1 MSHTPFKSLTPQCDT
16 LNQKHIHDCSGRI
29 PYPWQLPTDRHRH
42 DTIDPTHFNH
52 ENYSLHVDNE
62 SEEPYS
68 IMIERYV
75 LPEMAAIWSV
85 THKTDT
91 WLQVELLVCEGWAR
105 EGVIPPEAIEKIRQA
120 RYNMQRMREIE
131 QETHH
136 DVISFLR
143 SIQEQLGPE
152 GRFIH
157 LGLTSSDVLDTGLA
171 VQIKEAGALLTQAL
185 SDLIQVVGQ
194 LAVQHKYTLM
204 AGRTHGIHAEPIT
217 FGLKLALWYDELRRQ
232 QQRLAAALEQMTVGK
247 ISGAVGTHAT
257 IPPQIEE
264 FVCEQLGLG
273 VAPIS
278 SQIIQRDRHAHFMTT
293 LALVGSSLEKMA
305 QEIRHLQ
312 RTELSEVF
320 EPFGSGQQ
328 GSSAMPHKRNPE
340 LCERICGLARVLRG
354 FSVTA
359 MENVA
364 LWHERDISHS
374 STERIIIPDGCIL
387 LHYMLHIFTNVMKGL
402 QVDTERMLA
411 NLNMTGGLVF
421 SQRILLA
428 LIDKGVGRQEAY
440 KMVQRNA
447 RQVWGMASKR
457 AIQGPT
463 LLEALSNDPEV
474 SQYLSEEEL
483 KELTDTDYYTKY
495 IDISFKRVG
504 L

>member
-1 MSHTPFKSLTPQCDT
+1 
-16 LNQKHIHDCSGRI
+16 
-29 PYPWQLPTDRHRH
+29 
-42 DTIDPTHFNH
+42 
-52 ENYSLHVDNE
+52 
-62 SEEPYS
+62 
-68 IMIERYV
+68 MIERYS
-75 LPEMAAIWSV
+75 LPEMAAIWSA

-105 EGVIPPEAIEKIRQA
+105 EGVIPVEAIEKIRRA
-120 RYNMQRMREIE
+120 RYNAERMNEIE

-157 LGLTSSDVLDTGLA
+157 LGLTSSDVLDTALA
-171 VQIKEAGALLTQAL
+171 VQLKEAGIVLSEALAKLIHTVEQAAR
-185 SDLIQVVGQ
+185 QY
-194 LAVQHKYTLM
+194 KYTLM
-204 AGRTHGIHAEPIT
+204 VGRTHGIHAEPMT
-217 FGLKLALWYDELRRQ
+217 FGLKLALWVDELRRGQ
-232 QQRLAAALEQMTVGK
+232 ARLAAALEQVTVGK

-264 FVCEQLGLG
+264 FVCEKLGIG
-273 VAPIS
+273 VAPVS
-278 SQIIQRDRHAHFMTT
+278 NQIVQRDRHAHFMTT
-293 LALVGSSLEKMA
+293 LALLGSSLEKMA

-312 RTELSEVF
+312 RTELSEAF

-359 MENVA
+359 MEDVA

-374 STERIIIPDGCIL
+374 SAERIIIPDACTLI
-387 LHYMLHIFTNVMKGL
+387 HYMLHIFNNVMSGL
-402 QVDTERMLA
+402 QVDAERMLT

-440 KMVQRNA
+440 KLVQGNA
-447 RQVWGMASKR
+447 KKVWNMASKG
-457 AIQGPT
+457 AIQGPA
-463 LLEALSNDPEV
+463 LLEALSNDSEV
-474 SQYLSEEEL
+474 ATYLTRD
-483 KELTDTDYYTKY
+483 ELTELTSTDYYTRY
-495 IDISFKRVG
+495 IDTAFARLG

>member
-1 MSHTPFKSLTPQCDT
+1 
-16 LNQKHIHDCSGRI
+16 
-29 PYPWQLPTDRHRH
+29 
-42 DTIDPTHFNH
+42 
-52 ENYSLHVDNE
+52 
-62 SEEPYS
+62 
-68 IMIERYV
+68 MIERYS
-75 LPEMAAIWSV
+75 LPKMAAIWST
-85 THKTDT
+85 THKADK
-91 WLQVELLVCEGWAR
+91 WLQVELLACEGWAR
-105 EGVIPPEAIEKIRQA
+105 EGVIPQDAIEKIRQA
-120 RYNMQRMREIE
+120 RYNAQRMQEIE

-171 VQIKEAGALLTQAL
+171 VQIKEAGQLLTESLAKL
-185 SDLIQVVGQ
+185 VDAVAQV
-194 LAVQHKYTLM
+194 AIQHKYTLM
-204 AGRTHGIHAEPIT
+204 TGRTHGIHAEPIT
-217 FGLKLALWYDELRRQ
+217 FGLKLALWVDELRRNS
-232 QQRLAAALEQMTVGK
+232 QRLAAALEQVTVGK

-264 FVCEQLGLG
+264 FVCAQLGLG

-278 SQIIQRDRHAHFMTT
+278 SQIVQRDRHAHFLTT
-293 LALVGSSLEKMA
+293 LALIGSSLEKMA

-312 RTELSEVF
+312 RTELSEAF

-340 LCERICGLARVLRG
+340 LCERICGLARILRG
-354 FSVTA
+354 FAVTA

-374 STERIIIPDGCIL
+374 SAERIIIPDSCTL
-387 LHYMLHIFTNVMKGL
+387 LHYMLHIFTQVISGL
-402 QVDTERMLA
+402 QVDSERMLA

-440 KMVQRNA
+440 KIVQRNA
-447 RQVWGMASKR
+447 KKVWAMASQGP
-457 AIQGPT
+457 IQGPA
-463 LLEALSNDPEV
+463 LLETLSNDPEV
-474 SQYLSEEEL
+474 AEYLTREEL
-483 KELTDTDYYTKY
+483 QELTSTEYYTKY
-495 IDISFKRVG
+495 IDTAFKRVG

>member
-1 MSHTPFKSLTPQCDT
+1 
-16 LNQKHIHDCSGRI
+16 
-29 PYPWQLPTDRHRH
+29 
-42 DTIDPTHFNH
+42 
-52 ENYSLHVDNE
+52 
-62 SEEPYS
+62 
-68 IMIERYV
+68 MIERYS
-75 LPEMAAIWSV
+75 LPEMAAIWSAQ
-85 THKTDT
+85 HKTDK
-91 WLQVELLVCEGWAR
+91 WLQVELLVCEGWVR
-105 EGVIPPEAIEKIRQA
+105 EGAIPQEAFEKIRQA
-120 RYNMQRMREIE
+120 SYNSERMKEIE

-143 SIQEQLGPE
+143 SVQEQLGPE

-171 VQIKEAGALLTQAL
+171 AQIKEAGQLLTTSLANLAEVLAQA
-185 SDLIQVVGQ
+185 
-194 LAVQHKYTLM
+194 AVRYKYTLIV
-204 AGRTHGIHAEPIT
+204 GRTHGIHAEPMT
-217 FGLKLALWYDELRRQ
+217 FGLKLALWLDEIRRQ
-232 QQRLAAALEQMTVGK
+232 QQRLAAALEQVTVGK

-257 IPPQIEE
+257 VPPQIEE
-264 FVCEQLGLG
+264 FVCEQMGLG

-278 SQIIQRDRHAHFMTT
+278 SQIVQRDRHAHFMTT
-293 LALVGSSLEKMA
+293 LALIGSSLEKMA

-312 RTELSEVF
+312 RTELSEAF

-354 FSVTA
+354 YAVTA
-359 MENVA
+359 LEDVA

-374 STERIIIPDGCIL
+374 SAERIILPDACTL
-387 LHYMLHIFTNVMKGL
+387 LHYMLSIFTNVMKDL
-402 QVDTERMLA
+402 QVDAERMQA

-428 LIDKGVGRQEAY
+428 LINKGVGRQEAY

-447 RQVWGMASKR
+447 KKVWSLASHGP
-457 AIQGPT
+457 IQGPA

-474 SQYLSEEEL
+474 ADYLSSEEL
-483 KELTDTDYYTKY
+483 KELTSTDYYAKY
-495 IDISFKRVG
+495 IDASFKRVG

>member
-1 MSHTPFKSLTPQCDT
+1 
-16 LNQKHIHDCSGRI
+16 
-29 PYPWQLPTDRHRH
+29 
-42 DTIDPTHFNH
+42 
-52 ENYSLHVDNE
+52 
-62 SEEPYS
+62 
-68 IMIERYV
+68 MIERYS
-75 LPEMAAIWSV
+75 LPEMAAIWSAA
-85 THKTDT
+85 HKTDT

-105 EGVIPPEAIEKIRQA
+105 EGVIPQEALEKIRQA
-120 RYNMQRMREIE
+120 RYNAQRMQEIE

-143 SIQEQLGPE
+143 SVQEQLGPE

-171 VQIKEAGALLTQAL
+171 VQIKEAGQFL
-185 SDLIQVVGQ
+185 SASLADLI
-194 LAVQHKYTLM
+194 LAVAQGAQQHKYTLM
-204 AGRTHGIHAEPIT
+204 AGRTHGIHAEPMT
-217 FGLKLALWYDELRRQ
+217 FGLKLALWVDELRRH
-232 QQRLAAALEQMTVGK
+232 QQRLDAALEQVAVGK

-257 IPPQIEE
+257 VPPQIEE
-264 FVCEQLGLG
+264 FVCAQLGLG

-278 SQIIQRDRHAHFMTT
+278 NQIVQRDRHAHFVTT
-293 LALVGSSLEKMA
+293 LALIGSSLEKMA

-312 RTELSEVF
+312 RTEVSEAF

-354 FSVTA
+354 FAMTA

-374 STERIIIPDGCIL
+374 SAERIIIPDACTL
-387 LHYMLHIFTNVMKGL
+387 LHYMLHIFTGVMRGL
-402 QVDTERMLA
+402 QVDAERMLV

-428 LIDKGVGRQEAY
+428 LIDRGVGRQEAY

-447 RQVWGMASKR
+447 KKVWSMASKGP
-457 AIQGPT
+457 IQGPA
-463 LLEALSNDPEV
+463 LLEALSSDPEV
-474 SQYLSEEEL
+474 ARYLTPSEL
-483 KELTDTDYYTKY
+483 RELTSTDYYLKY
-495 IDISFKRVG
+495 IDTAFRRVG

>member
-1 MSHTPFKSLTPQCDT
+1 
-16 LNQKHIHDCSGRI
+16 
-29 PYPWQLPTDRHRH
+29 
-42 DTIDPTHFNH
+42 
-52 ENYSLHVDNE
+52 
-62 SEEPYS
+62 
-68 IMIERYV
+68 MIERYS
-75 LPEMAAIWSV
+75 LPEMVAIWAA

-105 EGVIPPEAIEKIRQA
+105 EGVIPQDAMEKIRAA
-120 RYNMQRMREIE
+120 RYNPQRMQEIE

-136 DVISFLR
+136 DIISFLR

-171 VQIKEAGALLTQAL
+171 VQLKEAGALL
-185 SDLIQVVGQ
+185 SKS
-194 LAVQHKYTLM
+194 LAELVETVAQEAVRYKYTLM
-204 AGRTHGIHAEPIT
+204 VGRTHGIHAEPIT
-217 FGLKLALWYDELRRQ
+217 FGLKLALWVDELRRG
-232 QQRLAAALEQMTVGK
+232 QQRLAAALEQVTAGK

-257 IPPQIEE
+257 VPPQIEE

-273 VAPIS
+273 VAAVS
-278 SQIIQRDRHAHFMTT
+278 NQIVQRDRHAQLITT
-293 LALVGSSLEKMA
+293 LALTGSSLEKMA

-312 RTELSEVF
+312 RTEVSEAF
-320 EPFGSGQQ
+320 EPFGAGQQ

-354 FSVTA
+354 FAVTS

-374 STERIIIPDGCIL
+374 SAERIIIPDACTL
-387 LHYMLHIFTNVMKGL
+387 LHYMLHLFNQVMSGL
-402 QVDTERMLA
+402 QVDEERMLS
-411 NLNMTGGLVF
+411 NLNMTGGLIY

-447 RQVWGMASKR
+447 KKVWGMASKGTVEGQ
-457 AIQGPT
+457 ALI
-463 LLEALSNDPEV
+463 EALNNDREV
-474 SQYLSEEEL
+474 AQYLTSDEL
-483 KELTDTDYYTKY
+483 AELTDTDYYVKY
-495 IDISFKRVG
+495 IDTAFARLG

>member
-1 MSHTPFKSLTPQCDT
+1 
-16 LNQKHIHDCSGRI
+16 
-29 PYPWQLPTDRHRH
+29 
-42 DTIDPTHFNH
+42 
-52 ENYSLHVDNE
+52 
-62 SEEPYS
+62 
-68 IMIERYV
+68 MIERYT
-75 LPEMAAIWSV
+75 LPEMAAIWSEQ
-85 THKTDT
+85 HKTDQ
-91 WLQVELLVCEGWAR
+91 WLQVELLACEGWAR
-105 EGVIPPEAIEKIRQA
+105 EGVIPQEVMEKIRQA
-120 RYNMQRMREIE
+120 DYNLLRMHEIE
-131 QETHH
+131 KETHH

-171 VQIKEAGALLTQAL
+171 AQIKEAGHLLTASLSKLVEAVAKVAQA
-185 SDLIQVVGQ
+185 
-194 LAVQHKYTLM
+194 HKYTLM
-204 AGRTHGIHAEPIT
+204 AGRSHGIQAEPIT
-217 FGLKLALWYDELRRQ
+217 FGLKLALWVDELRRH
-232 QQRLAAALEQMTVGK
+232 QQRLTAALEQITVGK

-264 FVCEQLGLG
+264 FVCEQMGLG

-278 SQIIQRDRHAHFMTT
+278 SQIVQRDRHAHFMTT
-293 LALVGSSLEKMA
+293 LALIGSSLEKMA

-312 RTELSEVF
+312 RTELSEAF

-354 FSVTA
+354 FAMTA

-374 STERIIIPDGCIL
+374 SAERIIIPDACTL
-387 LHYMLHIFTNVMKGL
+387 LHYMLHIFTGVMRGL
-402 QVDTERMLA
+402 QVDAERMLV

-428 LIDKGVGRQEAY
+428 LIDRGVGRQEAY

-447 RQVWGMASKR
+447 KKVWSLASQGM
-457 AIQGPT
+457 IQEPA
-463 LLEALSNDPEV
+463 LLNALSNDPEV
-474 SQYLSEEEL
+474 ASYLSRQELEEL
-483 KELTDTDYYTKY
+483 TSTDYYTRY
-495 IDISFKRVG
+495 IDTSFKRIG

>member
-1 MSHTPFKSLTPQCDT
+1 
-16 LNQKHIHDCSGRI
+16 
-29 PYPWQLPTDRHRH
+29 
-42 DTIDPTHFNH
+42 
-52 ENYSLHVDNE
+52 
-62 SEEPYS
+62 
-68 IMIERYV
+68 MIERYS
-75 LPEMAAIWSV
+75 LPEMAAIWSA

-91 WLQVELLVCEGWAR
+91 WLQVELLVCEGWAK
-105 EGVIPPEAIEKIRQA
+105 EGVIPQDALEKIRQA
-120 RYNMQRMREIE
+120 HYDMQRMHEIE

-171 VQIKEAGALLTQAL
+171 LQIKEAGTLLTKALDELTQA
-185 SDLIQVVGQ
+185 VGQ
-194 LAVQHKYTLM
+194 AAVQHKYTLM

-217 FGLKLALWYDELRRQ
+217 FGLKLALWYDELQRH
-232 QQRLAAALEQMTVGK
+232 QQRLAEAMQQIAVGK

-278 SQIIQRDRHAHFMTT
+278 SQIVQRDRHAHFMTT
-293 LALVGSSLEKMA
+293 LALIGSSIEKMA

-312 RTELSEVF
+312 RTELSEAF

-340 LCERICGLARVLRG
+340 LCERLCGLSRVLRG
-354 FSVTA
+354 FAVTA

-374 STERIIIPDGCIL
+374 SAERIIIPDGCTL
-387 LHYMLHIFTNVMKGL
+387 LHYMLHIFTRVMQGL
-402 QVDTERMLA
+402 QVDAERMES

-447 RQVWGMASKR
+447 KKVWGMASKG
-457 AIQGPT
+457 AIQGPA
-463 LLEALSNDPEV
+463 LLEALSNDAEV
-474 SQYLSEEEL
+474 SQYLSGEEL
-483 KELTDTDYYTKY
+483 KELTGTDYYTKY
-495 IDISFKRVG
+495 IDTSFKRVG

>member
-1 MSHTPFKSLTPQCDT
+1 
-16 LNQKHIHDCSGRI
+16 
-29 PYPWQLPTDRHRH
+29 
-42 DTIDPTHFNH
+42 
-52 ENYSLHVDNE
+52 
-62 SEEPYS
+62 
-68 IMIERYV
+68 MIERYS
-75 LPEMAAIWSV
+75 LPEMADIWSAA
-85 THKTDT
+85 HKTDM
-91 WLQVELLVCEGWAR
+91 WLRVELLVCEGWAR
-105 EGVIPPEAIEKIRQA
+105 EGVIPAEAIEKIRA
-120 RYNMQRMREIE
+120 AHYNMQRMQEIE

-136 DVISFLR
+136 DIISFLR

-171 VQIKEAGALLTQAL
+171 AQLKEAGVLLSKSLAELSQAVAK
-185 SDLIQVVGQ
+185 Q
-194 LAVQHKYTLM
+194 AVQYKYTLM
-204 AGRTHGIHAEPIT
+204 AGRTHGIHAEPMT
-217 FGLKLALWYDELRRQ
+217 FGLKLALWLDELRRG
-232 QQRLAAALEQMTVGK
+232 QQRLAAALEQVTVGK
-247 ISGAVGTHAT
+247 ISGAVGTHAS

-264 FVCEQLGLG
+264 FVCEQMSLG
-273 VAPIS
+273 VAPVS
-278 SQIIQRDRHAHFMTT
+278 SQIVQRDRHAHFITT
-293 LALVGSSLEKMA
+293 LALIGSSLEKMA

-320 EPFGSGQQ
+320 EPFGAGQQ

-354 FSVTA
+354 FAVTS

-374 STERIIIPDGCIL
+374 SAERIIIPDACTL
-387 LHYMLHIFTNVMKGL
+387 LHYMLHIFTNVMSDL
-402 QVDTERMLA
+402 QVDEERMLT

-447 RQVWGMASKR
+447 KKVWNMSSKGP
-457 AIQGPT
+457 IQEPA
-463 LLEALSNDPEV
+463 LVEALSSDPQVTE
-474 SQYLSEEEL
+474 YLTRSEL
-483 KELTDTDYYTKY
+483 AELTNTDYYLKY
-495 IDISFKRVG
+495 IDTSFKRLG